1 MLSNFQ
7 NDFMPHGFCIRW
19 SWDLLTLYVV
29 SDGLIFLA
37 YTYIG
42 MSLMLFAKTHK
53 TLAWNPLL
61 WLFSAF
67 ILACGITHLM
77 GIVTF
82 WQPFY
87 WIDADLKGLTALISV
102 GTVYYLAPRL
112 AMLLQLHSHEELDD
126 INRKLN
132 LEIEERR
139 KGHELLLKLSENIP
153 GMLYQFQ
160 MLDEGRYEF
169 PYISNGVKE
178 IYGLSPQDI
187 YDDSKKM
194 FEFIHPDDG
203 KNFCDSMEQSAQT
216 MQMWNCEFRII
227 LPEKGIRYL
236 FGQSTPERCKDGN
249 IMWHGYI
256 TDITTTKNI
265 ERTSHAQKMES
276 IGRLTAG
283 LAHDFNNLLMAISG
297 YNELNKF
304 SLEEVICE
312 NCDAEDIKAEI
323 TSNSS
328 QINRACLKAADLIQ
342 KMMLYC
348 RRDNDGNTH
357 NPVLNLN
364 DKILENLSMIRG
376 MMPSTVIFETHLV
389 KQTLALPELDETNF
403 NQALINLYVN
413 ARDAMNEKGKIK
425 LSTEI
430 VNIESHCFCCK
441 VDLKG
446 SYIEVK
452 VADTGAGM
460 DSSIASRI
468 FEPFYTTKEVGEGTG
483 LGLSAVVG
491 IVHKA
496 GGHILLESEV
506 DVGTTFRLLFPNELQ

>member
-1 MLSNFQ
+1 M
-7 NDFMPHGFCIRW
+7 
-19 SWDLLTLYVV
+19 Y
-29 SDGLIFLA
+29 
-37 YTYIG
+37 
-42 MSLMLFAKTHK
+42 
-53 TLAWNPLL
+53 
-61 WLFSAF
+61 
-67 ILACGITHLM
+67 
-77 GIVTF
+77 
-82 WQPFY
+82 
-87 WIDADLKGLTALISV
+87 KG
-102 GTVYYLAPRL
+102 
-112 AMLLQLHSHEELDD
+112 
-126 INRKLN
+126 
-132 LEIEERR
+132 
-139 KGHELLLKLSENIP
+139 
-153 GMLYQFQ
+153 
-160 MLDEGRYEF
+160 
-169 PYISNGVKE
+169 
-178 IYGLSPQDI
+178 
-187 YDDSKKM
+187 
-194 FEFIHPDDG
+194 
-203 KNFCDSMEQSAQT
+203 
-216 MQMWNCEFRII
+216 
-227 LPEKGIRYL
+227 
-236 FGQSTPERCKDGN
+236 
-249 IMWHGYI
+249 HGYI

-323 TSNSS
+323 TSNSA
-328 QINRACLKAADLIQ
+328 QINRACSKAADLIQ

-348 RRDNDGNTH
+348 RRDNDGNIH

-364 DKILENLSMIRG
+364 EKIQENLSMIRG

-403 NQALINLYVN
+403 NQILINLYVN
-413 ARDAMNEKGKIK
+413 ARDAMNEKGKIT

-441 VDLKG
+441 ADLKG
-446 SYIEVK
+446 SYIEVN

-460 DSSIASRI
+460 NSSIASRI

-491 IVHKA
+491 IVHNA
-496 GGHILLESEV
+496 GGHVLLESEV